1 MNAGEIALFTLKKGS
16 VSLAYLLGAEIL
28 CNSKDCN
35 ANAIH
40 RMNMISSNLSRKRT
54 VTGEVKLMPIIRTPP
69 PVPLL
74 KFMQKYAFRVWLPSK
89 SHRYAECP
97 RIGRNYKN
105 YTTRISDH

>member
-69 PVPLL
+69 PRSFIKIHAKICISSVVAL
-74 KFMQKYAFRVWLPSK
+74 KVASICGMSPNRAQLQELYD
-89 SHRYAECP
+89 SH
-97 RIGRNYKN
+97 I
-105 YTTRISDH
+105 